1 MTLENQRADNRSRA
15 LFGQT
20 PWQTVGPFF
29 HYGLPWKGGADLIGS
44 SDLGARPDLVPEA
57 NYLLN
62 LPSGRGPIPGQPIEI
77 VGRVYDAGRVA
88 VPDAM
93 IEIWQA
99 NAAGRYNSPGDPRE
113 ALALNA
119 DFSGFGRSAT
129 DDDGGFRFRTI
140 LPGRTPGPGNSL
152 QAAHI
157 AVGVLGRGLLKRL
170 VTRLYF
176 EGEDGHDEDPIL
188 AFVPLERRT
197 TLIAAKVLD
206 APATYRFDVH
216 LQGEHETVFFDV

>member
-1 MTLENQRADNRSRA
+1 MAQDNQSPE

-44 SDLGARPDLVPEA
+44 SDLGARPELAPDA

-62 LPSGRGPIPGQPIEI
+62 EPAERGPIAGQPIEI
-77 VGRVYDAGRVA
+77 VGQVFDAAGA
-88 VPDAM
+88 PVPDAL

-99 NAAGRYNSPGDPRE
+99 NAAGRYNGPGDPRE
-113 ALALNA
+113 ALALDV
-119 DFSGFGRSAT
+119 DFAGFGRSAT
-129 DDDGGFRFRTI
+129 GEDGGFRFRTI
-140 LPGRTPGPGNSL
+140 LPGRAPGPGDSL

-157 AVGVLGRGLLKRL
+157 AVGVFGRGLIKRL
-170 VTRLYF
+170 VTRLYL

-188 AFVPLERRT
+188 ALVAPERRA

-206 APATYRFDVH
+206 APATYRFDIH
-216 LQGEHETVFFDV
+216 LQGEHETVFFDC